1 MGEAYGVLCS
11 VRRVARATNDL
22 VNAICA
28 KFANE
33 IVWDYALSGW
43 NLFDRPGKKPLFF
56 RARGNKYANWLE
68 LMSSDLDML
77 RQVKGAFPTDF
88 RMEVQTK
95 EGTV

>member
-1 MGEAYGVLCS
+1 MPFRVGTCLTGQ
-11 VRRVARATNDL
+11 VRSP
-22 VNAICA
+22 
-28 KFANE
+28 F
-33 IVWDYALSGW
+33 S
-43 NLFDRPGKKPLFF
+43 F